1 MVAATRLADT
11 AQALG
16 ETIMHLSIPM
26 SAACLVLGL
35 LTALPA
41 IARTEDGGAPKKKPA
56 APKFIPNSTQESA
69 RERERRLLR
78 ECKGRPNAG
87 ACAGYA
93 S

>member
-1 MVAATRLADT
+1 
-11 AQALG
+11 
-16 ETIMHLSIPM
+16 MHMSIPL
-26 SAACLVLGL
+26 SAACLALGL
-35 LTALPA
+35 LTTLPTTA
-41 IARTEDGGAPKKKPA
+41 AKAENDTPAKKKA
-56 APKFIPNSTQESA
+56 VTPKFIPNSTQESA

>member
-1 MVAATRLADT
+1 
-11 AQALG
+11 
-16 ETIMHLSIPM
+16 MHMSIPL
-26 SAACLVLGL
+26 SAACLALGL
-35 LTALPA
+35 WTALPA
-41 IARTEDGGAPKKKPA
+41 AAAKAENGPPPKRKAA
-56 APKFIPNSTQESA
+56 APKFIPSSTQESA

>member
-1 MVAATRLADT
+1 
-11 AQALG
+11 
-16 ETIMHLSIPM
+16 MHMSIPL
-26 SAACLVLGL
+26 SAACLALGL
-35 LTALPA
+35 WTALPA
-41 IARTEDGGAPKKKPA
+41 AAAKAENSPPPKRKAA
-56 APKFIPNSTQESA
+56 APKFIPSSTQESA